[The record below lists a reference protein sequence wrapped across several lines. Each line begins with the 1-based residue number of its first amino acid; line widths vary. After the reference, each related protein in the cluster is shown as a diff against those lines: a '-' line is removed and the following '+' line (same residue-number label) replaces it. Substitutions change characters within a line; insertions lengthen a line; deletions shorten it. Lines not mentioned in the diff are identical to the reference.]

1 MEQAVLVAPGSAS
14 ARQLAAD
21 RPPPDPPPLEEW
33 LMGQQIDEPDCVAAK
48 LRAEGFDTV
57 DKLRVLTPDG
67 LKELDLSLGLSCWT
81 G

>member
-1 MEQAVLVAPGSAS
+1 
-14 ARQLAAD
+14 
-21 RPPPDPPPLEEW
+21 
-33 LMGQQIDEPDCVAAK
+33 MGQQIDEPDCVAAK